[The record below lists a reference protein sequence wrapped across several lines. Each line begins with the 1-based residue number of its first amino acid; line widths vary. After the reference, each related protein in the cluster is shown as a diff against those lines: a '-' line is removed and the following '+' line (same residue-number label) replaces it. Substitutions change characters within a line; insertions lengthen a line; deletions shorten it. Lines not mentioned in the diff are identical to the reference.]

1 MEIEDLIKK
10 LEQLTAAQQE
20 ANRLQREA
28 NRVQRQE
35 WGLPDLEVSEPEV
48 SELQPVLAKVVW
60 PAPQGSPAVDQE
72 SQGAEQGSLVAEQ
85 DSPAAELEV
94 LPLATDGGGGEEHTS
109 TTAPVPCSI
118 LCDTL
123 PECPD
128 LPVLDLVA
136 RSVHHQARSVGWS
149 PTPLPL
155 KLQTSQGSRLT
166 SFTFP
171 LPPTVFP
178 LENQKL
184 PRRSRDSH
192 LCLLLH
198 PPGYRTVRQLPQS
211 PRFSPLSQ
219 VHGPFP
225 RSPEKGSTR
234 PQVRPERMK
243 RDNVGLEGGWW
254 SFKGG
259 GIGLGMAMCCA

>member
-10 LEQLTAAQQE
+10 LEQSTAAQQE

-136 RSVHHQARSVGWS
+136 RLSDCASVAPVTPFQS
-149 PTPLPL
+149 PVA
-155 KLQTSQGSRLT
+155 GSR
-166 SFTFP
+166 S
-171 LPPTVFP
+171 LPEVTGERIDPP
-178 LENQKL
+178 SSP
-184 PRRSRDSH
+184 PRKD
-192 LCLLLH
+192 
-198 PPGYRTVRQLPQS
+198 
-211 PRFSPLSQ
+211 
-219 VHGPFP
+219 
-225 RSPEKGSTR
+225 E
-234 PQVRPERMK
+234 
-243 RDNVGLEGGWW
+243 EGQCGT
-254 SFKGG
+254 
-259 GIGLGMAMCCA
+259 